1 MEARI
6 LVNGTERALSFPGDA
21 VLLDVLREAGYME
34 VKEGCREGACGSCL
48 VLLDGVLV
56 NSCQVLAGSA
66 DGRSVTTARG
76 IGTFRVPHPIQEA
89 FVEAGAVHCGFCT
102 PGLVLAAY
110 ALLERNPHPGEAEI
124 TRALD
129 GNLCRCTGSVKVVEA
144 VQLAAKRLTGA
155 SRNGATARR
164 QGGDDG
170 MPGSARKPRGVED
183 NHG

>member
-6 LVNGTERALSFPGDA
+6 RINGNEHTLHFPGDA
-21 VLLDVLREAGYME
+21 VLLDVLREAGYVE

-56 NSCQVLAGSA
+56 NSCQVLAGSVA
-66 DGRSVTTARG
+66 GRSVTTARG

-110 ALLERNPHPGEAEI
+110 ALLQGNPQPSESEI
-124 TRALD
+124 ARALD

-144 VQLAAKRLTGA
+144 VRLAARRLGEVGHA
-155 SRNGATARR
+155 
-164 QGGDDG
+164 
-170 MPGSARKPRGVED
+170 
-183 NHG
+183 

>member
-1 MEARI
+1 MEARFRI
-6 LVNGTERALSFPGDA
+6 NGQERALSFPGDA
-21 VLLDVLREAGYME
+21 VLLDVLREAGFVE

-56 NSCQVLAGSA
+56 NSCQVLAGSV
-66 DGRSVTTARG
+66 DGRAVTTVRG
-76 IGTFRVPHPIQEA
+76 IGTFQVPHPIQAA

-110 ALLERNPHPGEAEI
+110 ALLEANPHPDETEI

-144 VQLAAKRLTGA
+144 VRLAARRL
-155 SRNGATARR
+155 
-164 QGGDDG
+164 
-170 MPGSARKPRGVED
+170 ED
-183 NHG
+183 SHA

>member
-1 MEARI
+1 MEARVEI
-6 LVNGTERALSFPGDA
+6 NGEERSLSFAGDA
-21 VLLDVLREAGYME
+21 LLLDVLRGAGYTE

-66 DGRSVTTARG
+66 DGRRITTVRG
-76 IGTFRVPHPIQEA
+76 VGTIQVPHPIQEA

-110 ALLERNPHPGEAEI
+110 ALLEDNPQPDEAQI
-124 TRALD
+124 ARALD

-144 VQLAAKRLTGA
+144 VRLAAQRL
-155 SRNGATARR
+155 RR
-164 QGGDDG
+164 K
-170 MPGSARKPRGVED
+170 A
-183 NHG
+183 